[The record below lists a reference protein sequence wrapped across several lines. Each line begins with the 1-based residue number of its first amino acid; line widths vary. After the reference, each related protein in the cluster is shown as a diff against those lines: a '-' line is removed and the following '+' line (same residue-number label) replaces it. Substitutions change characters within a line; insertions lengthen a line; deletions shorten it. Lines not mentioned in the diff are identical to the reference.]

1 MNLVSPSTVA
11 RNRAVVLISTAMG
24 TSVHSSRPIALRFL
38 RASTILDL
46 SAHLRLSTT
55 ADRGKSIVPIAPPL
69 NKSTFF
75 AHGEK
80 RNFSSRTRGLAQPDV

>member
-11 RNRAVVLISTAMG
+11 RNLAVVSISTAMG
-24 TSVHSSRPIALRFL
+24 TSVHSSRPMALRFF

-46 SAHLRLSTT
+46 SAHLQLSTT
-55 ADRGKSIVPIAPPL
+55 TDRSKSVVPIAPPL

-75 AHGEK
+75 AHGEE
-80 RNFSSRTRGLAQPDV
+80 RDFSSRTRGLAQPDV